1 MSEQARIDPAR
12 VREDDKVVTTDGE
25 NLGHV
30 IAFWPDMLAPSHLVV
45 EGGLLLHH
53 DWYVP
58 AHAIAAYVP
67 ASNGEPGLLTLSMTR
82 GEMAA
87 AGWNQPPPGAPSVDE
102 LMGK

>member
-1 MSEQARIDPAR
+1 MREHERIDPAQ
-12 VREDDKVVTTDGE
+12 VQEEDKVITADGE

-45 EGGLLLHH
+45 EGGLIIHH

-58 AHAIAAYVP
+58 VHAIAGYVP
-67 ASNGEPGLLTLSMTR
+67 ARNGDPGLVTLSVTR
-82 GEMAA
+82 GDLAA

-102 LMGK
+102 LIGE

>member
-1 MSEQARIDPAR
+1 MSEHERIDPAR
-12 VREDDKVVTTDGE
+12 VQGEDKVVTADGE

-30 IAFWPDMLAPSHLVV
+30 IAFWPDMLSPSHLVV
-45 EGGLLLHH
+45 EGGLVIHH

-67 ASNGEPGLLTLSMTR
+67 PRNGEPGLVTLGVTR
-82 GEMAA
+82 GQIDA

-102 LMGK
+102 LIGG